1 MNFFK
6 RIAGIAM
13 SVVMLASAVCFN
25 VTTAAAAE
33 VIPVYLNGK
42 KLDFPANDA
51 QPQIYQNRTYVPI
64 RKTAEYLGLSI
75 QWNAKTETLTFSR
88 EGLTIDHTMRSN
100 IVYVSGKPV
109 TFDTRSINVQNR
121 TLMPIRMLGES
132 IGATVD
138 WDNAQRAVYITTAG
152 AEAATEV
159 TTTAPAAGK
168 PELVNATANKTL
180 VDAGDKVKISVTA
193 KNAKKVKLTD
203 GSTGKEIETISEYG
217 ESSDGTRLFEALINA
232 ENDKD
237 DAVIKT
243 VIIAAGDDT
252 KFYDDPAST
261 KTVNYGINGKSTK
274 TTKKSD
280 DDEDEDEDEDEEIKS
295 DNLISYKLDN
305 TSYSEDDYATL
316 TIVTTDEV
324 EKVRITNSFS
334 SGRTEGSEFTEK
346 SGKRTFKVKTRLSKT
361 GTVYLYI
368 TLYIEGEGYESVNQK
383 VTVKV
388 NKSGSSSHGDTE
400 ITDVELINDTV
411 YKGEN
416 AELLVYTSN
425 DIQEVAIFDNDDK
438 KVTSSYYYYGKE
450 DDLLIWELSF
460 KVDHSDKIK
469 YTIYAYN
476 EDDETD
482 SETIKIEGES
492 YSKNDPL
499 VLSVEQRTT
508 NIKEGDTCKFTV
520 KCTSSID
527 SIVLTDH
534 KGRELAQEEKGSKSG
549 SFRNFTLRAEIDDLD
564 EDYYI
569 YGYDEDDRLESTFKF
584 RIKGKSTETV
594 EILGVDVDKSKVDYD
609 EDIDVTIETTTNV
622 TRLVIV
628 DQEDNR
634 VYKKTKPTSEKTD
647 KYIWEAS
654 FQAEEKGK
662 NTFTITVEDEDDNTD
677 EWDFNVTVNK

>member
-152 AEAATEV
+152 AEATTEV

-388 NKSGSSSHGDTE
+388 NKNGSSSHGDTE

>member
-152 AEAATEV
+152 AEATTEV
-159 TTTAPAAGK
+159 TTTAPTAGK

-274 TTKKSD
+274 TTKNSD

-594 EILGVDVDKSKVDYD
+594 EILGVDVDNSKVDYD

-634 VYKKTKPTSEKTD
+634 VYKKTKPTSEKSD

>member
-152 AEAATEV
+152 AEATTEV

-243 VIIAAGDDT
+243 VIIAAGDDI

>member
-280 DDEDEDEDEDEEIKS
+280 DDEDEDEDEDEKIKS

-388 NKSGSSSHGDTE
+388 NKNGSSSHGDTE